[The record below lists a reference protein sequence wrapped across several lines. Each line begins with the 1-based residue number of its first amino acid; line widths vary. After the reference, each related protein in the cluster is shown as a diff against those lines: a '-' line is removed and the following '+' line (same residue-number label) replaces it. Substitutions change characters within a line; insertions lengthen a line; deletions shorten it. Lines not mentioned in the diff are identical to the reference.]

1 MVTKSKSAAVN
12 HSSFSYDGTAGIMV
26 DSNVWIDL
34 MDVRSAWHAWA
45 VDQLDVAGQR
55 AALHINPLIYAELL
69 IPGTDSDIVDAILDV
84 YNTSLS
90 PLPYAGAALAAA
102 AFAKYR
108 NRGGVKNSPLP
119 DFYIGSHAAVEN
131 LSVLTRDNRIFS
143 SYFPTLKQLSPLK

>member
-1 MVTKSKSAAVN
+1 MATKPKSAAVS
-12 HSSFSYDGTAGIMV
+12 HPSFTYDGTAGIMV

-45 VDQLDVAGQR
+45 VDQLDAAGQR

-108 NRGGVKNSPLP
+108 NRGGVKNSLLP
-119 DFYIGSHAAVEN
+119 DFYIGSHAAVDN

-143 SYFPTLKQLSPLK
+143 SYFTTLKQLSPLK

>member
-1 MVTKSKSAAVN
+1 VATKPKSAEVSL
-12 HSSFSYDGTAGIMV
+12 SSFAYDGTAGVMV

-34 MDVRSAWHAWA
+34 MDVRSARHAWA
-45 VDQLDVAGQR
+45 VDQLDAAGQR

-108 NRGGVKNSPLP
+108 NRGGVKNSPTP

>member
-1 MVTKSKSAAVN
+1 MVTSVKATTPSTSAFA
-12 HSSFSYDGTAGIMV
+12 YDGTAGIMI

-34 MDVRSAWHAWA
+34 MDVRSVWHTWA
-45 VDQLDVAGQR
+45 VDQLDKAGQR

-108 NRGGVKNSPLP
+108 NPGGVKNSPLP

-143 SYFPTLKQLSPLK
+143 SYFPSLKQLSPAK